1 MKNPLRLLL
10 VAALVTFGS
19 GCSLTE
25 KYNKN
30 SAAGAAW
37 LKANDKG
44 PSRANLEGVYYSPDW
59 GTVVINQR
67 DNKLTGAIAQYQVTG
82 ISTGKSAYLLLAD
95 DGWIENTMVLTRKNS
110 EILEG
115 AYSPSIPFSDQDK
128 LPIHLEKIVQ

>member
-1 MKNPLRLLL
+1 
-10 VAALVTFGS
+10 
-19 GCSLTE
+19 
-25 KYNKN
+25 
-30 SAAGAAW
+30 